1 MRIIL
6 LLNILPLFAYSQ
18 EIKLNSYLKDRFGN
32 PLPYANIV
40 SLTKH
45 NGTITNESGYFSL
58 TIDKFDSIK
67 ISHISYKSISIAVH
81 DINSDSI
88 ILFEFYNPIKE
99 VVVRSVNSN
108 HEKTSLGFFNKDQ
121 NGEFR
126 LAPGNQIAVFIDNPR
141 KKAALIQS
149 VVFKVK
155 KNGDCDSRLRIR
167 LLENY
172 ENKKHPGRDLLTTNY
187 ILESKKLHHKN
198 RVDISASHIFIPQ
211 NGLFVVIEWLD
222 IDNSCKKGSF
232 PSIEANLS
240 NKENTVWFN
249 YRDKKWDNLSP
260 PLSNGCYMTPN
271 FSLNVLY

>member
-1 MRIIL
+1 M
-6 LLNILPLFAYSQ
+6 LPLFAYSQ
-18 EIKLNSYLKDRFGN
+18 EIKLNCYVKDKFGN

-40 SLTKH
+40 SITKH
-45 NGTITNESGYFSL
+45 TGTITNELGYFSL
-58 TIDKFDSIK
+58 NVDKYDSLK
-67 ISHISYKSISIAVH
+67 ISHISFKSLSVAVH
-81 DINSDSI
+81 DLHSGSI
-88 ILFEFYNPIKE
+88 ILYEYYNPIKE
-99 VVVRSVNSN
+99 VVVRAGNSIY
-108 HEKTSLGFFNKDQ
+108 EKASLGFFNKDH

-126 LAPGNQIAVFIDNPR
+126 LAPGNQIAVFIENPL

-155 KNGDCDSRLRIR
+155 KKGDCDSRLRIR

-172 ENKKHPGRDLLTTNY
+172 ENKKVPGRDLLTTNY
-187 ILESKKLHHKN
+187 IVESKKLHHKN
-198 RVDISASHIFIPQ
+198 TVDISASHIFLPQ
-211 NGLFVVIEWLD
+211 NGLFVLIEWMD
-222 IDNSCKKGSF
+222 IEKSCTEGSF
-232 PSIEANLS
+232 PTLEANLS